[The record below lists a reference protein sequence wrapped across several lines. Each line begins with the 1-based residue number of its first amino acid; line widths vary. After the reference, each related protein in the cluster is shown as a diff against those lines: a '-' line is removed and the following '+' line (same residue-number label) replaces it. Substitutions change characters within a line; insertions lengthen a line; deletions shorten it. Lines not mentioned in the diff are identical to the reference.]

1 MNKKLK
7 PGQTWN
13 PILRVYD
20 VAEDETET
28 ARDCTGETAVWIF
41 KRSKDETAAEIK
53 RLTVNW
59 TDQSSGVGYFSLDY
73 ETSKA
78 LTSNYWHQVILY
90 ETASMTV
97 VQPFG
102 IYKLIMEP
110 TLEKDLP

>member
-7 PGQTWN
+7 PGQTWI

-20 VAEDETET
+20 VDENGTET
-28 ARDCTGETAVWIF
+28 ARDCTGETAVLIF
-41 KRSKDETAAEIK
+41 KRSKDETADEIK
-53 RLTVNW
+53 RLTINW
-59 TDQSSGVGYFSLDY
+59 TDQSSGVGYFCLDY
-73 ETSKA
+73 TTSKA
-78 LTSNYWHQVILY
+78 FTKMYWLQVILY
-90 ETASMTV
+90 ETASMSV

>member
-7 PGQTWN
+7 PGQTWT
-13 PILRVYD
+13 PILTVT
-20 VAEDETET
+20 EDGEPLDCCIYTAIMIFKRTKSETET
-28 ARDCTGETAVWIF
+28 A
-41 KRSKDETAAEIK
+41 IK
-53 RLTVNW
+53 TLTINW
-59 TDQSSGVGYFSLDY
+59 TDQDGGVGYFSLDY

-78 LTSNYWHQVILY
+78 FTKMYWHQVILY

>member
-7 PGQTWN
+7 PGQTWY

-20 VAEDETET
+20 IAEDGTET
-28 ARDCTGETAVWIF
+28 ARDCTGETAIMII
-41 KRSKDETAAEIK
+41 KRTLSESETAIK
-53 RLTVNW
+53 KLTIAW
-59 TDQSSGVGYFSLDY
+59 DDQESGVGYFSLDY
-73 ETSKA
+73 TTSKA
-78 LTSNYWHQVILY
+78 FTKMYWHQVILY

-102 IYKLIMEP
+102 IYKLVMEP

>member
-7 PGQTWN
+7 PGQTWY
-13 PILRVYD
+13 PILKVYD
-20 VAEDETET
+20 VAEDGTET
-28 ARDCTGETAVWIF
+28 ARDCTGETAILIF
-41 KRSKDETAAEIK
+41 KRSKDETETAIK
-53 RLTVNW
+53 TLTINW
-59 TDQSSGVGYFSLDY
+59 TDQDGGVGYFSLDY

-78 LTSNYWHQVILY
+78 FTSNYWHQVILY
-90 ETASMTV
+90 ETASQTI